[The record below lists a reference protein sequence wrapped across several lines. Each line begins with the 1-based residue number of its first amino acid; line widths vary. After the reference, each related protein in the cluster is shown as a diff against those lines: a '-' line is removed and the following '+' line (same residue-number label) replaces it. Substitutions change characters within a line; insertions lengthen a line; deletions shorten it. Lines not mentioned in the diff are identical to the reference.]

1 MKIKLHENRTVSID
15 MKDSLNRAFY
25 SFSNNDETTK
35 RIAFLTPATRYLF
48 EVRDDVVSPL

>member
-35 RIAFLTPATRYLF
+35 RIAFLNPATRYLY
-48 EVRDDVVSPL
+48 EVRDDVSPL